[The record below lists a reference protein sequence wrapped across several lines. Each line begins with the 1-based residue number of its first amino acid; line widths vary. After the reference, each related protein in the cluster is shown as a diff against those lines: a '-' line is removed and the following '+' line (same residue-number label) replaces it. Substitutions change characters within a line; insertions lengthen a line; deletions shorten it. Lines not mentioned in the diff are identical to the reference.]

1 MKYNNYK
8 YITSEPLVAEVKQE
22 LKTYFEAGAVSE
34 VLIPTFVDQALRK
47 LNVLALRPEE
57 AVVRIED
64 YKSEMPYDFYLLDYV
79 LSYSSEVFWD
89 VAVNSVVGTWY
100 KDIQVDGCSTSSS
113 VEMFERISIPMP
125 GFRISMKD
133 PKWIRVYFES
143 TSLCTENCQNLK
155 VSSTDIIKINQ
166 HKKISATFQE
176 GCLYVKYFSR
186 PVDDHGMVMIPEVLE
201 VEEYVKSY
209 LKFKFFEQMWHSVM
223 DESSKQVETK
233 LQYYKREQLEKL
245 QAAYNILM
253 SKTKQ
258 QMADSIVRTRN
269 RFSKFHIQ

>member
-1 MKYNNYK
+1 
-8 YITSEPLVAEVKQE
+8 
-22 LKTYFEAGAVSE
+22 
-34 VLIPTFVDQALRK
+34 
-47 LNVLALRPEE
+47 
-57 AVVRIED
+57 
-64 YKSEMPYDFYLLDYV
+64 MPYDFYLLDYV
-79 LSYSSEVFWD
+79 LSYSSDVFWD
-89 VAVNSVVGTWY
+89 SAVSSVIGTWY
-100 KDIQVDGCSTSSS
+100 KDIQVDGCSTESS
-113 VEMFERISIPMP
+113 VEMFERITIPMP
-125 GFRISMKD
+125 GFRIMLKH
-133 PKWIRVYFES
+133 PKWIRVYFDS

-186 PVDDHGMVMIPEVLE
+186 PVDDYGMVMIPEVME

-209 LKFKFFEQMWHSVM
+209 LKYKFFEQMWHSVM
-223 DESSKQVETK
+223 DESSKQVEAK

-258 QMADSIVRTRN
+258 QIADSIVRTRN
-269 RFSKFHIQ
+269 RFSKFHIG